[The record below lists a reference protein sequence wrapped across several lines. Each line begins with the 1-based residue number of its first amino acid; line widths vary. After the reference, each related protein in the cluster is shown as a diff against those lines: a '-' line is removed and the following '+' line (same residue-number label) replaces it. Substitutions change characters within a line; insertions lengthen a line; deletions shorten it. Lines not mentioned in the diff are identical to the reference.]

1 MREANEVKTIR
12 ARRLRRNSTNAEN
25 ALWNRLRSRVLDGH
39 KFVRQEPIGSYTVDL
54 ICRER
59 RLIIEVDGGQHADN
73 PRDVVR
79 DNGSLIATIG
89 CCGSGTTTCWATWQ
103 VSLKQL
109 RSPSLRRPLTRI
121 AVAMPRR
128 SHLSPRAGRVEK
140 HRNLSPGDCTSPR
153 SRGEVGA

>member
-1 MREANEVKTIR
+1 MREASEVKTIR

-25 ALWNRLRSRVLDGH
+25 ALWNRLRARALDGN

-79 DNGSLIATIG
+79 DKWLIDRNYRVLRFWNNDVLGNMAGVLETI
-89 CCGSGTTTCWATWQ
+89 A
-103 VSLKQL
+103 
-109 RSPSLRRPLTRI
+109 I
-121 AVAMPRR
+121 ALAETPPVPFW
-128 SHLSPRAGRVEK
+128 SS
-140 HRNLSPGDCTSPR
+140 
-153 SRGEVGA
+153 